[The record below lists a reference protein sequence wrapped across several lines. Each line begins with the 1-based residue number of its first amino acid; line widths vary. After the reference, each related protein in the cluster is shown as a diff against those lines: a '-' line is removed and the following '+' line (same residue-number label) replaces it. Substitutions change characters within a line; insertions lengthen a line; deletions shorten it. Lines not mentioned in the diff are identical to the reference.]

1 MVEHHDVIIA
11 GAGPVG
17 LTLAL
22 GLVRRGVDVVVLE
35 KESGTAEHSRAP
47 AIWPATQ
54 EILGKLGVVDR
65 FLAGGIALP
74 ALELWDVDRERQLLR
89 LPVEELAGETTHPR
103 LLIVPQ
109 SRTERLLHAAI
120 SEVSGDAVRFSSEV
134 VGLEQTAA
142 GVQVR
147 YRTPD
152 GERAVHGRFVAGCD
166 GAGSKVR
173 ELIGGSLEGMTYAM
187 RAALADTRLPELDEL
202 RFPRLTTRPAL
213 AIGIRIDRGIW
224 RLILPFGGEN
234 AKQTLDERIAD
245 AARSLFGVTDYELVW
260 KSEFRLH
267 RRMSSRWVDG
277 RIVLAGDAA
286 HLNSPVGGEGMNAGI
301 MDAAALTDA
310 LTNAVTSGDTSLLI
324 DYASRRRS
332 MIEGGVNPF
341 TDRMTQV
348 LLAWNGR
355 LIRPALR
362 AASVMLKI
370 KPLRL
375 RLLRRMALL
384 DQR

>member
-1 MVEHHDVIIA
+1 MAEHHDVIIA

-65 FLAGGIALP
+65 FLADGIAVP
-74 ALELWDVDRERQLLR
+74 TLELWDTDRERALLR
-89 LPVEELAGETTHPR
+89 LPVEELAAETTHPR

-120 SEVSGDAVRFSSEV
+120 REVSGDAVRFSSEV
-134 VGLEQTAA
+134 VGLKQTAD

-147 YRTPD
+147 YSTSA
-152 GERAVHGRFVAGCD
+152 GEREMQGRFVAGCD

-173 ELIGGSLEGMTYAM
+173 DLIGGSLEGMTYAM
-187 RAALADTRLPELDEL
+187 RAALADISLPELDEL

-234 AKQTLDERIAD
+234 AEPSLDERIAG
-245 AARSLFGVTDYELVW
+245 AARSLFGATDYELEW

-301 MDAAALTDA
+301 MDAAALTDGLVKA
-310 LTNAVTSGDTSLLI
+310 LESEDASPLA
-324 DYASRRRS
+324 DYARRRQH

-341 TDRMTQV
+341 TDRLTQV

-362 AASVMLKI
+362 AANVTLKI
-370 KPLRL
+370 KPLRM